1 MRLILKAAPLSLITA
16 SLVFFGCSEP
26 PGPVAP
32 SEVKPRP
39 ALIYTVQPSVF
50 NETSFTGVLRA
61 AQRVELA
68 FRQSGKLNQLEVL
81 VGQQVRVGQIL
92 AELDNRELAVQ
103 LDSAMVELKQAQAN
117 YDRAAAIYRDSQAIS
132 RSELEQLAAKR
143 DVAAN
148 KVSQAE
154 QSLDNS
160 ILKAPF
166 SGVVAQKLASN
177 FQTVQANQP
186 ILVLQDPENLEIA
199 IEVPAKYFVSPK
211 AGMHGLVEVENLPAQ
226 RFAVTYRY
234 HARTA
239 DPLANTYQVI
249 LGFAETPASRLLPG
263 MNVRVFAK
271 SAASAGQNLVLVP
284 VTAVVP
290 TNQGQQFL
298 WLVGPDGKVQ
308 RRTVMVGRLFGDQI
322 EVTDGL
328 LAGDRIVTAGVQALS
343 DGMAV
348 YAMEQR

>member
-1 MRLILKAAPLSLITA
+1 MQ
-16 SLVFFGCSEP
+16 
-26 PGPVAP
+26 
-32 SEVKPRP
+32 PRP
-39 ALIYTVQPSVF
+39 ALIYTVQSASF
-50 NETSFTGVLRA
+50 NETSFTGVIRA
-61 AQRVELA
+61 AQQVELA
-68 FRQSGKLNQLEVL
+68 FRQSGKLTKLDVQ
-81 VGQQVRVGQIL
+81 VGQQVSSGQVL
-92 AELDNRELAVQ
+92 SELDNRELAVQ
-103 LDSAMVELKQAQAN
+103 LDSARVELQQAQAN

-148 KVSQAE
+148 KMSQAE
-154 QSLDNS
+154 QSLGNS

-186 ILVLQDPENLEIA
+186 VLVLQDPENLEIA

-211 AGMHGLVEVENLPAQ
+211 AGMHGFAEVENLPAQ

-234 HARTA
+234 HARAA
-239 DPLANTYQVI
+239 DPQANTYQVI

-271 SAASAGQNLVLVP
+271 SAANAGQNHVLVP

-328 LAGDRIVTAGVQALS
+328 VAGDRIVTAGVQALTE
-343 DGMAV
+343 GMAV